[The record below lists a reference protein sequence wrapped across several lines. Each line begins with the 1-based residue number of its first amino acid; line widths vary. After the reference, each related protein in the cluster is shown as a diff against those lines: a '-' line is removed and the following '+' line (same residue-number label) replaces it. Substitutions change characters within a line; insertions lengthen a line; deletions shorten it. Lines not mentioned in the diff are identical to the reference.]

1 MAMAMAAHGNNI
13 LIDLSTCSSSGEED
27 DSHIQQGPPFL
38 ARMSSLSSSR
48 RGQRQHHNH
57 NRNGAGTAA
66 AATSTRRTEPP
77 IEISSSPSL
86 SPTATRTKTKMSSSE
101 KQQSR
106 ARARRWA
113 EENRT
118 LAKAT
123 TRPRRKAAENNNSP
137 AMADRKMSSNEN
149 KEARAR
155 ARRWV
160 EQSLPNVAAAAAAS
174 SSGGGRLKTEGE
186 EDDEDDDI
194 SIPDDPMSESSIS
207 SAELPRTHPRQQSLF
222 ATSGSTPSEVGDLER
237 ESQHPPSS
245 SDDMMHP
252 RRQHNIS
259 RFNGFE
265 ENVMSESPPSPSSF
279 HNAIPRRHHAN
290 NSRSTGTERD
300 VLSDSSP
307 SPFPFGRYRTADS
320 SHDVAHSAL
329 SGGAH
334 QRHSNHNAAATQ
346 LRRQM
351 ADGMMWDCPRCTL
364 NNQHHHVEC
373 DACQHINPRLISNG
387 SAAQIQQLQQLSF
400 DASSLLGSG
409 GGGGN
414 GGWGRDRTS
423 RISATTVSRNGY
435 NHHQSSSTTAAAL
448 GHQYRAATR
457 FPQAFHS
464 ADDNSSMMSYE
475 RLLEMFGDGGENRGA
490 TSSTISSLPSIKL
503 DDPER
508 QLPEDK
514 RQCNIC
520 LEDFCPGD
528 DRTSL
533 PCLHGYHSGCI
544 NRWLSSNG
552 SCPVCKTSVSD

>member
-137 AMADRKMSSNEN
+137 AMADRKMSSNEK

-155 ARRWV
+155 ARRWA
-160 EQSLPNVAAAAAAS
+160 EQSLPNVAAAAAS

-265 ENVMSESPPSPSSF
+265 ENVMSESPPAPSSF

>member
-1 MAMAMAAHGNNI
+1 
-13 LIDLSTCSSSGEED
+13 
-27 DSHIQQGPPFL
+27 
-38 ARMSSLSSSR
+38 
-48 RGQRQHHNH
+48 
-57 NRNGAGTAA
+57 
-66 AATSTRRTEPP
+66 
-77 IEISSSPSL
+77 
-86 SPTATRTKTKMSSSE
+86 
-101 KQQSR
+101 
-106 ARARRWA
+106 
-113 EENRT
+113 
-118 LAKAT
+118 
-123 TRPRRKAAENNNSP
+123 
-137 AMADRKMSSNEN
+137 
-149 KEARAR
+149 
-155 ARRWV
+155 
-160 EQSLPNVAAAAAAS
+160 
-174 SSGGGRLKTEGE
+174 
-186 EDDEDDDI
+186 
-194 SIPDDPMSESSIS
+194 
-207 SAELPRTHPRQQSLF
+207 
-222 ATSGSTPSEVGDLER
+222 
-237 ESQHPPSS
+237 
-245 SDDMMHP
+245 
-252 RRQHNIS
+252 
-259 RFNGFE
+259 
-265 ENVMSESPPSPSSF
+265 MSESPPSSSSSSSLSSNLF

-290 NSRSTGTERD
+290 NSRSTGLERG

-307 SPFPFGRYRTADS
+307 SSFPFGRYRTSDS
-320 SHDVAHSAL
+320 IHDVAPSAL
-329 SGGAH
+329 PGGAH
-334 QRHSNHNAAATQ
+334 QRHSTRNVAGGENSVTSSAVRLHFLNDDQRMSTASIDNAAAAAATAAATQ
-346 LRRQM
+346 LRQQV
-351 ADGMMWDCPRCTL
+351 ADVQRRMMWACPRCTL

-435 NHHQSSSTTAAAL
+435 NHHRSSSTTAAAL
-448 GHQYRAATR
+448 GHRYRAAAR

-464 ADDNSSMMSYE
+464 ADDNNSMMSYE

-490 TSSTISSLPSIKL
+490 TSTTISSLPSIKL